1 MKRIDR
7 AIAFGLAVSAWAG
20 IVLVLVPGRASVV
33 GHVWLVLV
41 LAIGLAAAVGALLRA
56 LPMRRSAFDAAFA
69 PRGRTLARP
78 ASLERVEREVAL
90 ACGTAFDV
98 HYRLRPPVRTVASG
112 LLVRR
117 GVDLERAPERA
128 QTMVGT
134 ELWDLI
140 RPERAAPDD
149 RTAPG
154 LPLETIDRIVDG
166 LERL

>member
-7 AIAFGLAVSAWAG
+7 AITFGLVVSAWAG

-41 LAIGLAAAVGALLRA
+41 LAIGVVAAVGALLRA
-56 LPMRRSAFDAAFA
+56 LPTRRSAFDAAFA

-78 ASLERVEREVAL
+78 ASLERVGREVAL

-112 LLVRR
+112 LLARR
-117 GVDLERAPERA
+117 GVDLDRTPQRA
-128 QTMVGT
+128 QMLVGT
-134 ELWDLI
+134 ELWELI
-140 RPERAAPDD
+140 RPDRAAPDD

-154 LPLETIDRIVDG
+154 LPLEAIERVVDE

>member
-1 MKRIDR
+1 MTRR
-7 AIAFGLAVSAWAG
+7 VSSG
-20 IVLVLVPGRASVV
+20 
-33 GHVWLVLV
+33 
-41 LAIGLAAAVGALLRA
+41 AIGLAAAVGALLRA
-56 LPMRRSAFDAAFA
+56 LPMRPSAFDAAFA
-69 PRGRTLARP
+69 PRRRTRARP

-90 ACGTAFDV
+90 ASGTAFDV
-98 HYRLRPPVRTVASG
+98 HYRLRPPVRTVASA

-154 LPLETIDRIVDG
+154 LSLETIERVVEE

>member
-7 AIAFGLAVSAWAG
+7 ASAFGLVVSAWAG

-41 LAIGLAAAVGALLRA
+41 LAIGLVAAVGALLRS
-56 LPMRRSAFDAAFA
+56 LPARRSAFDAAFA
-69 PRGRTLARP
+69 PRGQTLARP

-90 ACGTAFDV
+90 ASGTAFDV
-98 HYRLRPPVRTVASG
+98 HYRLRPPVSTVASG
-112 LLVRR
+112 LLARR
-117 GVDLERAPERA
+117 GVDLVRNPQRA
-128 QTMVGT
+128 QTMVGP

-140 RPERAAPDD
+140 RPDRAAPDD

-154 LPLETIDRIVDG
+154 LPLKAIERVVDD